1 MLKTIRNYFREKLTP
16 SVRYLHYSILFLV
29 LLQIIL
35 SNFIEIN
42 DDGAIGQNAIEY
54 YSTWAHISVGLS
66 LLLLAI
72 VFTVVEFSKHGFSYF
87 YPYLSGDL
95 SQLKSDLSKLKSLE
109 VPDASP
115 KGLAAV
121 IQGLG
126 LGAILLVALSGTTWF
141 VLRLYDLALAN
152 DVKEI
157 HQLLT
162 GLIEAYI
169 IGHGGMGLM
178 HIFIAFKEQKA
189 ANK

>member
-1 MLKTIRNYFREKLTP
+1 MLKTIRNYFGEKLTP

-35 SNFIEIN
+35 SNFIKIN

-72 VFTVVEFSKHGFSYF
+72 VFTVVEFSKHGSSYF

-109 VPDASP
+109 VPNASP

-126 LGAILLVALSGTTWF
+126 LGAILLVAISGTTWF
-141 VLRLYDLALAN
+141 VLWLYDLALAN

>member
-109 VPDASP
+109 VPNASP

>member
-1 MLKTIRNYFREKLTP
+1 VLKTIRNYFSEKLTP

-141 VLRLYDLALAN
+141 VLWLYDLALAN